1 MSSFKAVSEMDL
13 KIKLCQPRYMIV
25 FKPLDEELYSGFA
38 KDYPEDNAGVD
49 VFCRDDIEIAP
60 GKMAMLKLGLT
71 AKLMGP
77 EYGEDPMWLIRN
89 YHYWLLPRSSI
100 SKKGLIMA
108 NSVGVIDRSYRGELM
123 GAVVNVRDEPVKVAR
138 GERLFQIV
146 APDMGWICMARKA
159 LEYNNEAAEEEYL
172 MKEKAFTDAVAHIKW
187 PEEMLLES
195 SKKARVEW
203 LEKNDKALHQKLC
216 KLRYEADYAAER
228 RPSVANRLREIEY
241 GKWVAV
247 IEGGVFGPFE
257 SEYMLDK
264 GIDAYAFKNLPFK
277 VHKIKVNP
285 YWGAMIMDD
294 TSRGAGGFGST
305 GK

>member
-13 KIKLCQPRYMIV
+13 KIKLSQPRYMIV

-38 KDYPEDNAGVD
+38 KDYDEDNAGVD
-49 VFCRDDIEIAP
+49 VFCRENVEIAP

-108 NSVGVIDRSYRGELM
+108 NSVGVIDKSYRGELM

-146 APDMGWICMARKA
+146 APDMGWICMAKKA
-159 LEYNNEAAEEEYL
+159 REYNNEAAEEEYL
-172 MKEKAFTDAVAHIKW
+172 MKEKAFNDAVADIKW
-187 PEEMLLES
+187 PEEMRLES

-203 LEKNDKALHQKLC
+203 LQKNDYGLYQKLC
-216 KLRYEADYAAER
+216 KLRYEADYAAEY

-241 GKWVAV
+241 GKYVAI
-247 IEGGVFGPFE
+247 IEGGIFGPFE
-257 SEYMLDK
+257 SQHMLDK
-264 GIDAYAFKNLPFK
+264 ATETFAFKSLPIVMHTFR
-277 VHKIKVNP
+277 VNP
-285 YWGAMIMDD
+285 CWGTMVMDD